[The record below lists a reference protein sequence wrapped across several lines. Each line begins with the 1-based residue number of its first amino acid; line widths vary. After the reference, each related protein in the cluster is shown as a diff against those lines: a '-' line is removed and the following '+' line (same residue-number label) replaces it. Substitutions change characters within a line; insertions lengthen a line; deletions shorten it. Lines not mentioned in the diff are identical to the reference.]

1 MLSRK
6 RAIVLGMASTL
17 FLIACVLA
25 LPEIRLRFPLIQNQG
40 ESSEEQEVYRVTR
53 VVDGDTVELGDG
65 RKVRYIGINTPET
78 VDPRRQVEC
87 FGKEASAFNAS
98 LVEGKMVRLERDVS
112 GTDKYGR
119 LLRFVYLEDGTFVN
133 EVLVREG
140 YAYASAYAPDLTRK
154 FFFAEAEKDARK
166 NQRGLWSPDTCDGRK
181 ESVH

>member
-78 VDPRRQVEC
+78 VD
-87 FGKEASAFNAS
+87 
-98 LVEGKMVRLERDVS
+98 
-112 GTDKYGR
+112 
-119 LLRFVYLEDGTFVN
+119 
-133 EVLVREG
+133 
-140 YAYASAYAPDLTRK
+140 RK
-154 FFFAEAEKDARK
+154 
-166 NQRGLWSPDTCDGRK
+166 
-181 ESVH
+181 SVV